1 LADQLAHCEDALCHD
16 VGRVYDKSGKLIA
29 LHVIA
34 NDGTSNKEPGEMKTE
49 TFLRK
54 LSVVL
59 TAAILVI
66 GVSACA
72 SHKATA
78 GDDYGQVRTE
88 ASSTQSTSSDQVV
101 GTAAA
106 PANAQNV
113 ENTGK
118 TPDIISGPAKVDN
131 SGRAYTSS
139 SVGAAGNSSST
150 GLNTNVNIIP
160 EKTASSNVT
169 VTQSP
174 AVSTSSTETTT
185 TTTTTIAAPETPA
198 PTVATNTTVE
208 TPAPAPT
215 VETPAPTTTETQS
228 TTTESAPMTSS
239 TTQESTTTTTTHT
252 HRRMRKD

>member
-1 LADQLAHCEDALCHD
+1 
-16 VGRVYDKSGKLIA
+16 
-29 LHVIA
+29 
-34 NDGTSNKEPGEMKTE
+34 MKTE

-78 GDDYGQVRTE
+78 GQDYGQVRTE
-88 ASSTQSTSSDQVV
+88 ASSTQNTSSDQVV
-101 GTAAA
+101 GTTPA

-139 SVGAAGNSSST
+139 SVGAAGNSSAT

-160 EKTASSNVT
+160 EKSSSNVT

-185 TTTTTIAAPETPA
+185 TTQTTIAAPETPA
-198 PTVATNTTVE
+198 PTVTTNT
-208 TPAPAPT
+208 T

-239 TTQESTTTTTTHT
+239 TTQESTTTTTTTKT

>member
-1 LADQLAHCEDALCHD
+1 
-16 VGRVYDKSGKLIA
+16 
-29 LHVIA
+29 
-34 NDGTSNKEPGEMKTE
+34 MKTE

-59 TAAILVI
+59 TAVILII
-66 GVSACA
+66 GVQACA
-72 SHKATA
+72 HHKATE
-78 GDDYGQVRTE
+78 GQDYGQVRTE

-101 GTAAA
+101 GTAPA

-113 ENTGK
+113 EGTT
-118 TPDIISGPAKVDN
+118 TPAVISGPAKVDS

-139 SVGAAGNSSST
+139 SVGSAGNASGT
-150 GLNTNVNIIP
+150 GLNTNVNIVP
-160 EKTASSNVT
+160 EKSASNVT

-174 AVSTSSTETTT
+174 AVSTTETTT
-185 TTTTTIAAPETPA
+185 QTTVAETPA
-198 PTVATNTTVE
+198 PAPTIVE

-215 VETPAPTTTETQS
+215 VTEST

-239 TTQESTTTTTTHT
+239 TTQETTTQSTTTT

>member
-1 LADQLAHCEDALCHD
+1 
-16 VGRVYDKSGKLIA
+16 
-29 LHVIA
+29 
-34 NDGTSNKEPGEMKTE
+34 MKTE

-101 GTAAA
+101 GTAPA
-106 PANAQNV
+106 PSNAQNV
-113 ENTGK
+113 EGTT
-118 TPDIISGPAKVDN
+118 TPAVISGPAKVD
-131 SGRAYTSS
+131 STGRAYTSS
-139 SVGAAGNSSST
+139 SVGSTGNASGT
-150 GLNTNVNIIP
+150 GLNTNVNIVP
-160 EKTASSNVT
+160 EKSASNVT

-174 AVSTSSTETTT
+174 AVSTTETTT
-185 TTTTTIAAPETPA
+185 QTTVATAETPA
-198 PTVATNTTVE
+198 PTVTT
-208 TPAPAPT
+208 PT
-215 VETPAPTTTETQS
+215 VETPAPTTTTETQS

-239 TTQESTTTTTTHT
+239 TTQETTTQTTTT

>member
-1 LADQLAHCEDALCHD
+1 
-16 VGRVYDKSGKLIA
+16 
-29 LHVIA
+29 
-34 NDGTSNKEPGEMKTE
+34 MKTE

-59 TAAILVI
+59 TAAILIV

-72 SHKATA
+72 HHKATE
-78 GDDYGQVRTE
+78 GQDYGQVRTE
-88 ASSTQSTSSDQVV
+88 ASSTQATSSDQVV
-101 GTAAA
+101 GTAPA

-113 ENTGK
+113 EGTT
-118 TPDIISGPAKVDN
+118 TPAVISGPAKVDS

-139 SVGAAGNSSST
+139 SVGSAGNASGT
-150 GLNTNVNIIP
+150 GLNTNVNIVP
-160 EKTASSNVT
+160 EKSASNVT

-174 AVSTSSTETTT
+174 AVSTTETTT
-185 TTTTTIAAPETPA
+185 QTTVAETPA
-198 PTVATNTTVE
+198 PAPAPTIVE

-215 VETPAPTTTETQS
+215 VTEST

-239 TTQESTTTTTTHT
+239 TTQETTTQSTTTT

>member
-1 LADQLAHCEDALCHD
+1 
-16 VGRVYDKSGKLIA
+16 
-29 LHVIA
+29 
-34 NDGTSNKEPGEMKTE
+34 MKTE

-59 TAAILVI
+59 TAVILII
-66 GVSACA
+66 GVQACA
-72 SHKATA
+72 HHKATE
-78 GDDYGQVRTE
+78 GQDYGQVRTE

-101 GTAAA
+101 GTAPA

-113 ENTGK
+113 EGTT
-118 TPDIISGPAKVDN
+118 TPAVISGPAKVDS

-139 SVGAAGNSSST
+139 SVGSAGNASGT
-150 GLNTNVNIIP
+150 GLNTNVNIVP
-160 EKTASSNVT
+160 EKSASNVT

-174 AVSTSSTETTT
+174 AVSTTETTT
-185 TTTTTIAAPETPA
+185 QTTVAETPA
-198 PTVATNTTVE
+198 PAPAPTIVE

-215 VETPAPTTTETQS
+215 VTEST

-239 TTQESTTTTTTHT
+239 TTQETTTQSTTTT